1 MGRRSRVRR
10 LPTVLLLSGAAA
22 LTAGC
27 GRGDE
32 ATVEDKLRGRDVVGL
47 FTVQEAACV
56 SSPAED
62 GTYLCAVRG
71 EGPGR
76 ELGTC
81 AIDAR
86 RTTIGRCE
94 PG

>member
-1 MGRRSRVRR
+1 MRR
-10 LPTVLLLSGAAA
+10 LPALLVLTGLTGLAA

-47 FTVQEAACV
+47 FTVDEAACV
-56 SSPAED
+56 SHPAED

-71 EGPGR
+71 DGPGR
-76 ELGTC
+76 EIGTC
-81 AIDAR
+81 QVDAR
-86 RTTIGRCE
+86 RTTIARCE
-94 PG
+94 QG